1 MKKWVR
7 AVERLVTRM
16 RMTELHKRT
25 CKIEYEATWNQRRE
39 RISGHTVRAMKEEWS
54 RKNKEEKRR
63 KGGN

>member
-1 MKKWVR
+1 
-7 AVERLVTRM
+7 
-16 RMTELHKRT
+16 MTELHKRT